1 MPVLTEQD
9 FDRLR
14 GDAQV
19 RKHLR
24 PVTPDHTKALGCYLL
39 MLPVWLLAAV
49 YGGYALD
56 RAGLYPGNW
65 LFFTLLALAVL
76 VPLLPIFTARRHM
89 RRAVLDR
96 LAETNGLDYAS
107 HDFELKGFD
116 AVRPTL
122 FGEDTSEDFTDL
134 LASKEGGN
142 AWAVCHAEIRAGD
155 EGGYAG
161 LLYWFGRRGKSGAAV
176 AIVPAA
182 AAARVKLPEKMERVA
197 TGDAAFDAAFATFAN
212 SPEEA
217 RTPLDDDFRRLLLGL
232 AKDGPVH
239 LHLGQNDMFFA
250 GGAPTAFESATDAAL
265 PRKARLRAIFDNVRA
280 ALDTVRAMRARI

>member
-9 FDRLR
+9 YERLR

-19 RKHLR
+19 GKYLR
-24 PVTPDHTKALGCYLL
+24 LVTPDHTKALGCYLL
-39 MLPVWLLAAV
+39 MLPVWMFAAL

-65 LFFTLLALAVL
+65 LFFTLLALAIF

-116 AVRPTL
+116 AVRPAL
-122 FGEDTSEDFTDL
+122 FGEKASETFTDL

-142 AWAVCHAEIRAGD
+142 AWAICHAEIRAGD
-155 EGGYAG
+155 EEGYAG
-161 LLYWFGRRGKSGAAV
+161 LLYWFARRGKSGAAV

-182 AAARVKLPEKMERVA
+182 AAARARPPKKMARIA
-197 TGDAAFDAAFATFAN
+197 IGDDAFDSAFATFAN
-212 SPEEA
+212 AAGEA
-217 RTPLDDDFRRLLLGL
+217 RTLLDGDFRRLLLDFAEAGPVYFHL
-232 AKDGPVH
+232 AKSDAF
-239 LHLGQNDMFFA
+239 LA
-250 GGAPTAFESATDAAL
+250 GGPPAAFESAPAKSG
-265 PRKARLRAIFDNVRA
+265 REARLRDIFDHVAATFRTAAATRA
-280 ALDTVRAMRARI
+280 QLG